1 MSGKKSIYVI
11 ALLFMLL
18 CFSCIEKY
26 EAIQLM
32 DDAEAIFAKNA
43 DSAQFLLDEVEFQ
56 VDFTVITPD
65 GSTVIYSFMAAAI
78 GDV

>member
-1 MSGKKSIYVI
+1 
-11 ALLFMLL
+11 MLL

-43 DSAQFLLDEVEFQ
+43 DSAQFLLDEVEFLIS
-56 VDFTVITPD
+56 DDKTFARWCLH
-65 GSTVIYSFMAAAI
+65 SW
-78 GDV
+78 